1 MKNRNIPYY
10 MAVLALAAGMSTS
23 FVSCVDTEE
32 PESITELRKAKA
44 EEVRAEA
51 KVQEALAGLKDAEAA
66 YKKAEERAKIAEAV
80 TTELANEL
88 TKASNAVTIA
98 IKESTL
104 DLEKQKAVVEAQAKL
119 DEQKKLAAVALAD
132 YERAIKEA
140 QVKAQVA
147 LQELAVDGIAANY
160 RNKSLATLLTEYNAK
175 LKTVEEKT
183 LALKK
188 AIADDATK
196 TTNERT
202 LKSTVKAKEAT
213 LANDKKTKAD
223 FEKIAADEEITAWI
237 AKYVELDKTIKAAAP
252 TTRQLEYEEQEL
264 KNQKDALEKKNPGSA
279 DYEKEKQEAAKVE
292 FEVPEVLQ
300 EAFASYHDDYFSY
313 NTEKKKLVAKKDIE
327 NGQFEKSVEK
337 ILKQL
342 NTDYLNEIKKA
353 YDKETLKDLEKTYN
367 DLLKTTETNTDSWY
381 KKWDEK
387 VKAYQADHSKA
398 GELESATSDYIGVS
412 RVGESLLLVK
422 PTWENLLAYYGGDET
437 AAKNIWNLT
446 TAPLGQLNNAKKA
459 WTEAKLA
466 DGATTLETTIK
477 EAVQVVTD
485 EIAKLK
491 KAKEDME
498 ASEEYKTLL
507 EKIAKNKEDQAAV
520 STQAEQD
527 LQGIIEKFV
536 LKYAGITISTTD
548 GSVTT
553 TQTSFSELA
562 NYDDAA
568 FKADLEKARA
578 YYDEKIANDEADVA
592 TAKANLEKFQKAV
605 ETNDFSG
612 YFDTAAETYAAA
624 IVKAKDALDKAQKEA
639 DELKAKYDEE
649 VSFYKN
655 IK

>member
-1 MKNRNIPYY
+1 M
-10 MAVLALAAGMSTS
+10 
-23 FVSCVDTEE
+23 
-32 PESITELRKAKA
+32 
-44 EEVRAEA
+44 
-51 KVQEALAGLKDAEAA
+51 
-66 YKKAEERAKIAEAV
+66 
-80 TTELANEL
+80 
-88 TKASNAVTIA
+88 
-98 IKESTL
+98 
-104 DLEKQKAVVEAQAKL
+104 
-119 DEQKKLAAVALAD
+119 
-132 YERAIKEA
+132 
-140 QVKAQVA
+140 
-147 LQELAVDGIAANY
+147 
-160 RNKSLATLLTEYNAK
+160 
-175 LKTVEEKT
+175 
-183 LALKK
+183 
-188 AIADDATK
+188 
-196 TTNERT
+196 
-202 LKSTVKAKEAT
+202 
-213 LANDKKTKAD
+213 
-223 FEKIAADEEITAWI
+223 
-237 AKYVELDKTIKAAAP
+237 
-252 TTRQLEYEEQEL
+252 
-264 KNQKDALEKKNPGSA
+264 
-279 DYEKEKQEAAKVE
+279 
-292 FEVPEVLQ
+292 
-300 EAFASYHDDYFSY
+300 
-313 NTEKKKLVAKKDIE
+313 
-327 NGQFEKSVEK
+327 
-337 ILKQL
+337 
-342 NTDYLNEIKKA
+342 
-353 YDKETLKDLEKTYN
+353 
-367 DLLKTTETNTDSWY
+367 
-381 KKWDEK
+381 
-387 VKAYQADHSKA
+387 
-398 GELESATSDYIGVS
+398 
-412 RVGESLLLVK
+412 
-422 PTWENLLAYYGGDET
+422 
-437 AAKNIWNLT
+437 
-446 TAPLGQLNNAKKA
+446 
-459 WTEAKLA
+459 A

-491 KAKEDME
+491 KAKDDME

>member
-10 MAVLALAAGMSTS
+10 VAALMLAAGVSTS

-32 PESITELRKAKA
+32 PESIAELRKAKA

-88 TKASNAVTIA
+88 TKATNAVTIA

-104 DLEKQKAVVEAQAKL
+104 DLEKQTAVVKAQATL
-119 DEQKKLAAVALAD
+119 DEEKKKAAVALAD

-147 LQELAVDGIAANY
+147 LQELAVDGVAADY
-160 RNKSLATLLTEYNAK
+160 RNKSLATLLSEYNTK
-175 LKTVEEKT
+175 LDAVAEKT

-188 AIADDATK
+188 AIANEDAK

-202 LKSTVKAKEAT
+202 LKATVKAKEVI
-213 LANDKKTKAD
+213 LANDKKAKAD
-223 FEKIAADEEITAWI
+223 FEKIAADEEITAWV
-237 AKYVELDKTIKAAAP
+237 AKYVELDKTIKAAEP
-252 TTRQLEYEEQEL
+252 TQRQLEYEGTEL
-264 KNQKDALEKKNPGSA
+264 ANQKEALDKKNPGSA

-300 EAFASYHDDYFSY
+300 EAFASYDDDYFSY
-313 NTEKKKLVAKKDIE
+313 NTEKKKLVAKEDIE

-353 YDKETLKDLEKTYN
+353 YDKETLKDLEKTYT

-398 GELESATSDYIGVS
+398 GELESATSDYIGVAK
-412 RVGESLLLVK
+412 VGESLLLVK
-422 PTWENLLAYYGGDET
+422 PTWENLLAYYGGDEN

-466 DGATTLETTIK
+466 DGAATLENTIK

-507 EKIAKNKEDQAAV
+507 EKIAKNTEDQAAV
-520 STQAEQD
+520 NTDAETK
-527 LQGIIEKFV
+527 LQGIIKAFA
-536 LKYAGITISTTD
+536 LKYAAITFSTTD
-548 GSVTT
+548 GSATAT
-553 TQTSFSELA
+553 EKSFSLLA
-562 NYDDAA
+562 QYDDAA
-568 FKADLEKARA
+568 FKEDLEKARA

-592 TAKANLEKFQKAV
+592 TAKAKLEKFQKAV

-612 YFDTAAETYAAA
+612 YFNDAAETYAKA
-624 IVKAKDALDKAQKEA
+624 IVLAQEALDKAQKEA
-639 DELKAKYDEE
+639 DEAKAKYDEE